1 MYKWCVL
8 FLYSGFYV
16 ISKILFLLLPKETES
31 IYMYMYISSMSWL
44 EQREGGLGDWG
55 PPLPPSFL
63 QS

>member
-44 EQREGGLGDWG
+44 EQREGGLGD
-55 PPLPPSFL
+55 
-63 QS
+63 